1 MELRR
6 GGIDKSFVKRMLEFM
21 NFSNWATKGFV
32 VLALSIGGLQVSTG
46 QSEKSAVAY
55 EDFGA
60 VGDGVTDDMPA
71 IQKAHEHANQNG
83 LPVCTK
89 PGATYHLGGKAIVA
103 YIETDTD
110 WGTSKFIID
119 DSQGVENSKR
129 SLFEIRSKL
138 KPIALKIERLKRGQ
152 TRLDIKPPSDCLVY
166 VENNKKQI
174 FIRKG
179 GNQNSGTTQKEV
191 FVLKKDGSIIGAIE
205 WDYDEITKITAQPI
219 DDTLLHVR
227 GGIFTSIANHADPKD
242 ESNYW
247 SRNISIERSRTVVD
261 GVVHKV
267 TGEKEHGHP
276 YRGFLTAD
284 KCAEV
289 VLRNCV
295 IDGKKTY
302 SKMGKTGSPVPMGS
316 YGYHANLVVDFRM
329 INCRMGND
337 INDRSRWG
345 VVASNFMKNILVEKS
360 VLSRVDVHM
369 GISGSYIIRD
379 STIGHAGINAI
390 GRGQLIVENST
401 LHCGNLVSFR
411 SDYGSTWEG
420 DVLIRNCLWIPP
432 NKNPT
437 MFGMQNDET
446 HDFGYPCFMP
456 KTILIENLTVDD
468 SKSPKDYKGVLLLGD
483 PIGKIKDQ
491 RPFPYRLTETIQ
503 IKDFKASS
511 GKPPRV
517 SDNPEIAKAVKLVME

>member
-1 MELRR
+1 MMGLM
-6 GGIDKSFVKRMLEFM
+6 IFLNLV
-21 NFSNWATKGFV
+21 TKGFV
-32 VLALSIGGLQVSTG
+32 IFAISLGGMQISTG
-46 QSEKSAVAY
+46 QSEKKPVTY
-55 EDFGA
+55 EEFGA

-71 IQKAHEHANQNG
+71 IQKAHEHANKNG
-83 LPVCTK
+83 LPVRSK
-89 PGATYHLGGKAIVA
+89 PGATYHLGSKAIVA
-103 YIETDTD
+103 FIETDTD

-119 DSQGVENSKR
+119 DSHDVENPSR
-129 SLFEIRSKL
+129 PLFQIRSNL
-138 KPIALKIERLKRGQ
+138 KPIPLKIEKLKRDQ
-152 TRLDIKPPSDCLVY
+152 ARLDIRPPSDCLVY
-166 VENNKKQI
+166 VENSKKRM

-179 GNQNSGTTQKEV
+179 ANQNSGNVQEEV
-191 FVLKKDGSIIGAIE
+191 FILKKDGSIIGAIE

-219 DDTLLHVR
+219 NETLLHVR
-227 GGIFTSIANHADPKD
+227 GGIFTSIANQADPKD

-247 SRNISIERSRTVVD
+247 SRNLSIERSRTVVD

-284 KCAEV
+284 KCAQV

-302 SKMGKTGSPVPMGS
+302 FKMGKTGTPVPMGS

-329 INCRMGND
+329 IHCRMGTD

-345 VVASNFMKNILVEKS
+345 VVASNFMKNFLVEKC

-369 GISGSYIIRD
+369 GISGSYIIKD

-390 GRGQLIVENST
+390 GRGQLIVENT
-401 LHCGNLVSFR
+401 ILHSGNVISFR

-420 DVLIRNCLWIPP
+420 DVLIRNCRWMPP

-437 MFGMQNDET
+437 MFGMQNNGS
-446 HDFGYPCFMP
+446 HDFGYACFMP
-456 KTILIENLTVDD
+456 KTIRIENLTVDD
-468 SKSPKDYKGVLLLGD
+468 SKSPKDYKGVLLLGN
-483 PIGKIKDQ
+483 PIGKAKDN
-491 RPFPYRLTETIQ
+491 RPFPYQLTEIIQ

-511 GKPPRV
+511 GMPPRV
-517 SDNPEIAKAVKLVME
+517 SDNPEIANAVKLELN

>member
-1 MELRR
+1 MFASMGFLN
-6 GGIDKSFVKRMLEFM
+6 LA
-21 NFSNWATKGFV
+21 NKGFV
-32 VLALSIGGLQVSTG
+32 VFAISIGGLQVSTG
-46 QSEKSAVAY
+46 QSNTSAVNY

-60 VGDGVTDDMPA
+60 VGDGVHDDMPA
-71 IQKAHEHANQNG
+71 IQKTHEHANKNN
-83 LPVCTK
+83 LAVRTK

-110 WGTSKFIID
+110 WGTSQFIID
-119 DSQGVENSKR
+119 DSQGVEKSNR
-129 SLFEIRSKL
+129 SLFEIRSAL
-138 KPIALKIERLKRGQ
+138 KPISLKIERLKRDQ
-152 TRLDIKPPSDCLVY
+152 THLDINPPSDCLVY
-166 VENNKKQI
+166 VENNKKQM

-179 GNQNSGTTQKEV
+179 GNQNNGTAQKEV
-191 FVLKKDGSIIGAIE
+191 FVLKKDGTIIGAIE
-205 WDYDEITKITAQPI
+205 WDYDEITTITVQPI
-219 DDTLLHVR
+219 DETLLHVR
-227 GGIFTSIANHADPKD
+227 GGIFTSIANQMNSEEK
-242 ESNYW
+242 EGYW
-247 SRNISIERSRTVVD
+247 SRNISIKRSRTVVD

-267 TGEKEHGHP
+267 TGEKEHGLP
-276 YRGFLTAD
+276 CRGFLSVD
-284 KCAEV
+284 RCAEV

-345 VVASNFMKNILVEKS
+345 VVASNFMKNMLVEKS

-369 GISGSYIIRD
+369 GVSGSYMIRD

-390 GRGQLIVENST
+390 ERGQLIVENTT
-401 LHCGNLVSFR
+401 LHSGNLVSFR

-420 DVLIRNCLWIPP
+420 DVLIRNCRWMPP

-437 MFGMQNDET
+437 LFGMQNDGT

-456 KTILIENLTVDD
+456 KTIRIENLMVDE
-468 SKSPKDYKGVLLLGD
+468 SKSPKDYNGVLLLGD
-483 PIGKIKDQ
+483 PLGKAKDK
-491 RPFPYRLTETIQ
+491 RPFPYQLTETIQ
-503 IKDFKASS
+503 IKDFKPSS

-517 SDNPEIAKAVKLVME
+517 SNNPEITEAVKLVIE